1 LNNSTFFRLKV
12 MGILLTFVGV
22 LVILQVIRIQT
33 SPAAQSLSADAIK
46 NYDYEERTIYP
57 ERGNIFDRWGRL
69 LAGNKEV
76 YEVGVDLRYVKN
88 PETISEMAHTILEL
102 DYDQIHAK
110 VSQGYSPDSVQY
122 VVLSDFV
129 SPEKIASISE
139 TKENYKRLTP
149 LKKGERM
156 PSLEGVVWSPHLQRS
171 YPENSLASNII
182 GFYSFGLRDQGRGYF
197 GIEEKYNDLLAG
209 NPIKVS
215 IPQSP
220 YKVREIP
227 TIPPGASVVLTI
239 DKDIQANMEAIAN
252 NAMKR
257 TGSTSATI
265 IIENPKTG
273 EIMAMATTPNLNLNE
288 YWNYDKVFPNPTPF
302 NRAIGQ
308 TYEPGSVFKV
318 LTMSAAVDAGA
329 VTPDTP
335 FLDTGS
341 VELGGYTIYN
351 WDRNAWGPQTMTT
364 CMQHSLNVCLTWV
377 AQQTGATRFYQYMQ
391 AFGIGRKTNIDL
403 AGEVN
408 FPLALPDEKN
418 WSIVNLGTNSFGQGV
433 AATPLQMIAA
443 VSSLANDGKMM
454 APHILQS
461 IVENGRQ
468 YNNSP
473 QVIGNPIT
481 AKTARTMTQ
490 MLAISLEEEASDAL
504 VDGYRVAGKTGTAE
518 IPSPQGYVSNLTNAS
533 FVGWGPV
540 DDPRFVVY
548 VWLEKPKSSVWGS
561 IVAAPVF
568 SQIVQSLVVSMKL
581 PPDATRL
588 GLVQK

>member
-1 LNNSTFFRLKV
+1 MNNSSFFRLKT
-12 MGILLTFVGV
+12 MGILFTALG
-22 LVILQVIRIQT
+22 LLIIMQVIRIQN

-46 NYDYEERTIYP
+46 NYDYAEKTIYP
-57 ERGNIFDRWGRL
+57 ERGYIFDRWGRL

-88 PETISEMAHTILEL
+88 PETISEMAHTVLNL
-102 DYDQIHAK
+102 DYDSVHEK
-110 VSQGYSPDSVQY
+110 VSQGYMADEVEY

-129 SPEKIASISE
+129 SPEQIATISE

-156 PSLEGVVWSPHLQRS
+156 PSLEGVVWAPHLQRS
-171 YPENSLASNII
+171 YPENALASNII
-182 GFYSFGLRDQGRGYF
+182 GFYSFGLRDKGRGYF
-197 GIEEKYNDLLAG
+197 GVEEKYNDLLAG
-209 NPIKVS
+209 SPIKVS
-215 IPQSP
+215 VPQNP

-227 TIPPGASVVLTI
+227 TIPPGASIILTI
-239 DKDIQANMEAIAN
+239 DKDIQANMESIAN

-265 IIENPKTG
+265 IVMNPKNG
-273 EIMAMATTPNLNLNE
+273 EILAMATTPNLNLNE
-288 YWNYDKVFPNPTPF
+288 YWNYEKVFPNPTPF

-318 LTMSAAVDAGA
+318 LTMAAAVDAGV

-377 AQQTGATRFYQYMQ
+377 AQQTGATRFYQYLQ

-433 AATPLQMIAA
+433 ATTPLQMITA

-454 APHILQS
+454 APHIIQS

-468 YNNSP
+468 YNNTP
-473 QVIGNPIT
+473 QVIGNPVS

-490 MLAISLEEEASDAL
+490 MLAVSLEEEASDAL
-504 VDGYRVAGKTGTAE
+504 VEGYRVAGKTGTAE

-548 VWLEKPKSSVWGS
+548 VWLEKPKSSQWGS

-568 SQIVQSLVVSMKL
+568 SQVVQSLVVSMKL
-581 PPDATRL
+581 PPDSTRL